1 MESTMD
7 NKYVT
12 FKIDK
17 EYYGINIESVTA
29 IEKMENITR
38 VPNSPKYIKG
48 VINLRGNV
56 ITLISLRNKMNIQ
69 DIDIT
74 NNSRII
80 VVSKDEITL
89 GLIVDSSSEVIE
101 INPGDID
108 KPPSTSEK
116 ESSTYI
122 SGVGKVDDRLIIL
135 LDLSKI
141 MEY

>member
-122 SGVGKVDDRLIIL
+122 SGVAKVDDRLIIL

>member
-38 VPNSPKYIKG
+38 IPNSPKYIKG

-69 DIDIT
+69 DKDT
-74 NNSRII
+74 TII
-80 VVSKDEITL
+80 REL
-89 GLIVDSSSEVIE
+89 LVI
-101 INPGDID
+101 
-108 KPPSTSEK
+108 S
-116 ESSTYI
+116 
-122 SGVGKVDDRLIIL
+122 
-135 LDLSKI
+135 LS
-141 MEY
+141 

>member
-38 VPNSPKYIKG
+38 IPNSPKYIKG

-69 DIDIT
+69 DKDIT

-122 SGVGKVDDRLIIL
+122 SGVAKVDDRLIIL